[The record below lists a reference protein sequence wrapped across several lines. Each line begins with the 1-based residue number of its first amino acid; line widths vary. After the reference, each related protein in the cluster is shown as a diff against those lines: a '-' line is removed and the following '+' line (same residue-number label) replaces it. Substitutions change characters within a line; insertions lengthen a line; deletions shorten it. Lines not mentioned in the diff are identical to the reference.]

1 MLVRV
6 LGGAALA
13 LGLMASPAMA
23 QDGDVLAPARAGQLQ
38 CFEPNPVAK
47 TCQSIG
53 GYTFNANGSIDNAAQ
68 VLIMPQPAVIMNVT
82 SPVTVRNNAICGP
95 LTADD
100 IQRASFTIDG
110 AAASADDTAAIRS
123 GLTEQ
128 LAPILN
134 VEGCVTLT
142 PDGDGF
148 RADTILSGAPQPQM
162 VQRVIWVGA
171 NDGWRVAP

>member
-1 MLVRV
+1 MLAR
-6 LGGAALA
+6 LIGGAALA
-13 LGLMASPAMA
+13 FGLMAAPAPA
-23 QDGDVLAPARAGQLQ
+23 QQADVLGPARAGQLQ
-38 CFEPNPVAK
+38 CFEPNVSAK

-53 GYTFNANGSIDNAAQ
+53 GYTFNTNGVIDNTAQ
-68 VLIMPQPAVIMNVT
+68 VLVMPQPVIVMNVT

-95 LTADD
+95 LTAED

-110 AAASADDTAAIRS
+110 APASAADTAEIRS

-148 RADTILSGAPQPQM
+148 RADTSINGAPQPQL
-162 VQRVIWVGA
+162 VQRVIWIGA
-171 NDGWRVAP
+171 NDGWSVAP